1 MSVNYADVRQAQDRI
16 RRFLN
21 PTPIDVLEDGVCV
34 KLENAI
40 PGHSFKIRGAL
51 NAVLEYD
58 EALITASTGNF
69 GSALAIAGGLV
80 GSKVTVV
87 VPRTVT
93 PIKVAKIKR
102 HGVDVAV
109 VGESLDDAEEHARQ
123 QADAASVRYVSP
135 YNDRAVIAG
144 GGVVGLEILEQ
155 RPDASRIYVPTGGG
169 GLVTGI
175 AVAVSKQPG
184 MEVIACCPDQS
195 TAFMAAVL
203 NSGAGSP
210 GPSIADALVGGIE
223 DECITVE
230 LARAYRIRFG
240 LVPERSI
247 QEACVR
253 LLQLGWLAEPAAAVG
268 TAVRDKDPDAERTSS
283 VCVLIGSNVDVSVV
297 RAMISE

>member
-1 MSVNYADVRQAQDRI
+1 M
-16 RRFLN
+16 
-21 PTPIDVLEDGVCV
+21 
-34 KLENAI
+34 
-40 PGHSFKIRGAL
+40 
-51 NAVLEYD
+51 
-58 EALITASTGNF
+58 
-69 GSALAIAGGLV
+69 
-80 GSKVTVV
+80 
-87 VPRTVT
+87 
-93 PIKVAKIKR
+93 
-102 HGVDVAV
+102 
-109 VGESLDDAEEHARQ
+109 
-123 QADAASVRYVSP
+123 
-135 YNDRAVIAG
+135 
-144 GGVVGLEILEQ
+144 
-155 RPDASRIYVPTGGG
+155 
-169 GLVTGI
+169 
-175 AVAVSKQPG
+175 AVSKQPG